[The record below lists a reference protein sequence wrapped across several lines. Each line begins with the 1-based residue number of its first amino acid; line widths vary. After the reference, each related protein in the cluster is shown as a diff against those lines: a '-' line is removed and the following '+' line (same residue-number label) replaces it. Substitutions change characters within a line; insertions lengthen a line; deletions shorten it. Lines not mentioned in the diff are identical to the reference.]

1 MMKNIMFETAI
12 YQYPV
17 ENWDLKKSEMK
28 KFIYE
33 ENFIRNGF
41 FFTDRKLAN
50 NGYLNEFLHIFRDE
64 LKKFKNDI
72 GVDELIL
79 TDTWAVKYS
88 TGDFHPV
95 HTHSSTG
102 YSGILYLDYD
112 EDEHSGTY
120 FVNNQTD
127 PITDLTNYSL
137 PAVHEGQMSIAP
149 SNVLHFTFPNNS
161 LKIRQVIGFDLKF
174 KNVCVGGTF

>member
-1 MMKNIMFETAI
+1 MFETLI

-17 ENWDLKKSEMK
+17 TNWESK
-28 KFIYE
+28 KFEIKKYILE
-33 ENFIRNGF
+33 ENFIRNEF

-50 NGYLNEFLHIFRDE
+50 NTYLDKFLNIFKDE
-64 LKKFKNDI
+64 LEEFKNDI
-72 GVDELIL
+72 AVKELIL
-79 TDTWAVKYS
+79 TNVWTVKYL

-112 EDEHSGTY
+112 ENEHTGTY
-120 FVNNQTD
+120 FVDSQTD

-149 SNVLHFTFPNNS
+149 SSILHFTWPNRS
-161 LKIRQVIGFDLKF
+161 LKNRQVIGFDLKF
-174 KNVCVGGTF
+174 KS

>member
-1 MMKNIMFETAI
+1 MKNTMFKTLI

-17 ENWDLKKSEMK
+17 ENWESKKFEIK
-28 KFIYE
+28 KFICE
-33 ENFIRNGF
+33 EKFIRNES

-50 NGYLNEFLHIFRDE
+50 NNYLDEFLNIFKDE
-64 LKKFKNDI
+64 LEEFKKEIAVN
-72 GVDELIL
+72 ELIL
-79 TDTWAVKYS
+79 TNVWTVKYF

-112 EDEHSGTY
+112 EDEHTGTY
-120 FVNNQTD
+120 FVNSQTD

-137 PAVHEGQMSIAP
+137 PVVHEGQMSIAP
-149 SNVLHFTFPNNS
+149 SSILHFTFPNNS

-174 KNVCVGGTF
+174 KN